1 VAGTG
6 NPFFTTDTAAALR
19 ASEIKAEVIMKATKV
34 DGIYSA
40 DPMKDKSAKKYDH
53 ITFMDVLRENLK
65 VMDSTAISMCMD
77 NSLPIHVFNL
87 MQEGNIKKAVLG
99 EKIGTLV
106 TE

>member
-1 VAGTG
+1 
-6 NPFFTTDTAAALR
+6 
-19 ASEIKAEVIMKATKV
+19 MKATKV

-40 DPMKDKSAKKYDH
+40 DPMKDKNAKKYDR

-77 NSLPIHVFNL
+77 NCLPIHVFNL

-99 EKIGTLV
+99 ENIGTLV